1 MITIDAHQ
9 HFWNPSR
16 GDYFWM
22 PENDKILSRTY
33 SVDDLENEFKKTKVN
48 NTVLVQAAPS
58 NAETEYMLG
67 IADSSKIISGVVG
80 CINFENPN
88 QIKQLKKF

>member
-1 MITIDAHQ
+1 MLINIFGIHQ
-9 HFWNPSR
+9 E
-16 GDYFWM
+16 GIIFWM

-33 SVDDLENEFKKTKVN
+33 SINDLKNEFKKTKVN

-67 IADSSKIISGVVG
+67 IADSS
-80 CINFENPN
+80 ENC
-88 QIKQLKKF
+88 LWSSWLDKF